1 MRYYPVPESSIQM
14 PDVIKA
20 VRMAFWDHGNGNFKM
35 PPKSYV
41 PLPGGDFRTM
51 PSYLP
56 SLKTA
61 GVKVVNVH
69 PDNRVQGLP
78 TVMGT
83 IILLDPPTGRPVAIL
98 NATGLTDLR
107 TGAAAAVATSALA
120 PVKQGTLGM
129 IGAGR
134 QARSGLLAIK
144 EVFGIESVRVWS
156 RSLKTSEHLVV
167 EFPALD
173 ITVTSPGHAA
183 DSDVLLTTTPSIKPV
198 VMNDWISDGT
208 HINAIGADA
217 PGKQE
222 LESILLKRAEVF
234 VDDLEQ
240 AIHSGEINVPISSGL
255 LCPDTIRGTL
265 GEVLVGKIQRRS
277 RETVTI
283 FDSTGIA
290 ITDLAVASEAVKQG
304 SFIELPF
311 PTG

>member
-1 MRYYPVPESSIQM
+1 M
-14 PDVIKA
+14 PDLIEA
-20 VRMAFWDHGNGNFKM
+20 VRMAFMDHGNGRCEM

-41 PLPGGDFRTM
+41 TLPGGDFRTM

-69 PDNRVQGLP
+69 PDNRMHGLP
-78 TVMGT
+78 TVMGLT
-83 IILLDPPTGRPVAIL
+83 ILLDPPTGRPVSIL

-120 PVKQGTLGM
+120 PVKNGTLGL

-134 QARSGLLAIK
+134 QARSGLHAIG
-144 EVFGIESVRVWS
+144 EVFGIETVKVWS
-156 RSLKTSEHLVV
+156 RSRKTAEDLTAK
-167 EFPALD
+167 FPSLD
-173 ITVTSPGHAA
+173 IRVTSLEQAA
-183 DSDVLLTTTPSIKPV
+183 GSDVLLTTTPSVSPV

-222 LESILLKRAEVF
+222 LDPTILMRAEIF
-234 VDDLEQ
+234 VDDRKQ
-240 AIHSGEINVPISSGL
+240 AVHSGEVNVPIRDGRFK
-255 LCPDTIRGTL
+255 PENIVGTL
-265 GEVLVGKIQRRS
+265 GEVLIGRIGRS
-277 RETVTI
+277 SSEAITI

-290 ITDLAVASEAVKQG
+290 ITDLAIASEAVKKG
-304 SFIELPF
+304 EFVELPF
-311 PTG
+311 KPS